1 MTYVSRK
8 SFLATGGAIV
18 GAAAVP
24 GIGRSA
30 SLVPFDI
37 TVTHYPDQDYA
48 LPVLIAQE
56 LGYMAKEGIDVKPI
70 VGSSGGGTTVRNI
83 SSGGLILGE
92 VATSAGIKAIMAGE
106 NLKIVGG
113 GVQTPGTICW
123 AVKKDSP
130 IKSIGDLQGKTV
142 GFTQPGS
149 VSESLLVMSLKAAG
163 IDPSSV
169 KTRAAGGIGEN
180 FTLLTTGGLDCAFMV
195 DPTFSQQT
203 AAVRAVFF
211 ARDYIPQYLQTVW
224 LAGDETMK
232 TKGALIA
239 GFLRA
244 RARGVEYV
252 VGHPVQAASRWAKA
266 ALTPQEAIAV
276 TLSHEKPSQYFG
288 KGSLSAA
295 SLSRVVE
302 GMRIGKLLG
311 ANDKVQLAKIVDQ
324 RALPAIQRVNLP
336 AEV

>member
-1 MTYVSRK
+1 MIYVSRK
-8 SFLATGGAIV
+8 SFLATSGAV
-18 GAAAVP
+18 AAAAGLPKV
-24 GIGRSA
+24 GRAA

-83 SSGGLILGE
+83 ASGGLIMGE

-106 NLKIVGG
+106 NLKIIAG

-123 AVKKDSP
+123 AVKKDSA
-130 IKSIGDLQGKTV
+130 IKAIGDLPGKTV

-149 VSESLLVMSLKAAG
+149 VSESLLVMCLKAAG

-169 KTRAAGGIGEN
+169 KTKAAGGIGEN

-211 ARDYIPQYLQTVW
+211 ARDYIPQYLHTVW
-224 LAGDETMK
+224 LASEETMK
-232 TKGALIA
+232 TKSALLA

-252 VGHPVQAASRWAKA
+252 VGHPVQAAARWAKA
-266 ALTPQEAIAV
+266 ANTPQEGIAV
-276 TLSHEKPSQYFG
+276 TLAHERPSQYFG
-288 KGSLSAA
+288 KGNLSAA
-295 SLSRVVE
+295 SLSRVIE
-302 GMRIGKLLG
+302 GMRIGKLLSG
-311 ANDKVQLAKIVDQ
+311 NEKVQLAKIVDQ
-324 RALPAIQRVNLP
+324 AALPAAQRVNLP